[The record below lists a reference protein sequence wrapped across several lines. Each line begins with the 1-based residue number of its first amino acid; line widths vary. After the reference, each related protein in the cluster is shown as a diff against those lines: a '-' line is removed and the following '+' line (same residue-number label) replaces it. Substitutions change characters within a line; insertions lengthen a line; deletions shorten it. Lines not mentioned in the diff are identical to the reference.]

1 DVFAS
6 KKATLSGNSE
16 LKALRAKTDPV
27 RGSASVTTCM
37 VDFGR
42 VSPSTHST
50 YPVAD
55 SRRLRP
61 DLLLTFRTEN
71 FTAASGATY
80 TCSSELT
87 PSSVCSN
94 MLYPNP
100 CRVI

>member
-1 DVFAS
+1 AVHGSSPGPSFPDSRALYMPAGFDSTPFRPRNSILSPVIALVDVFAS

-37 VDFGR
+37 IDFGR

-55 SRRLRP
+55 SRRLR
-61 DLLLTFRTEN
+61 
-71 FTAASGATY
+71 
-80 TCSSELT
+80 
-87 PSSVCSN
+87 
-94 MLYPNP
+94 
-100 CRVI
+100 